1 MSKDITSL
9 REEID
14 QLDEQL
20 WEVIGKRADVVR
32 QIGEWKHQ
40 HGESVL
46 QPQRWQQV
54 LQHCQTIAEKHG
66 LSETVVQEV
75 MKAIHNERVRI
86 ES

>member
-1 MSKDITSL
+1 MKDLASL

-40 HGESVL
+40 HGEPVL
-46 QPQRWQQV
+46 QPERWQQV
-54 LQHCQTIAEKHG
+54 LQHCKFIAEQHG
-66 LSETVVQEV
+66 LDEAFVQEV
-75 MKAIHNERVRI
+75 MQTIHNKSVRMQ
-86 ES
+86 S